1 MSFKDALRS
10 GKFIVTMDTIPP
22 KGVDLSGNFKRIR
35 NLKGRVDGVNV
46 VDMPSAVMRMNS
58 LALSHLLIEKGFEPI
73 LQITCRDRN
82 RLGLQADL
90 LGAAALG
97 IENIL
102 ILKGDKVELSD
113 DPNVK
118 PVFDLDSVD
127 LLKTARGLE
136 KGNDM
141 TGKGLKGSP
150 AFCLG
155 AALDPFVEPLET
167 EIERMERKISA
178 GAEFFQTQPVFDPD
192 SFIDFMKKV
201 SPVNTPIIAGI
212 FLLKSVKMAQFVNK
226 SVPGVTVPDEII
238 AEMEN
243 TDDIVKKS
251 IEIAVRIIKSI
262 KGISKGVHIMT
273 IGWEDKVSYILDALK
288 M

>member
-1 MSFKDALRS
+1 MSFKEALRS
-10 GKFIVTMDTIPP
+10 GKFLITIDTIPP
-22 KGVDLSGNFKRIR
+22 KGIDLSGNFERIR
-35 NLKGRVDGVNV
+35 YIKERVDGINV
-46 VDMPSAVMRMNS
+46 VDMPSAVMRMNA
-58 LALSHLLIEKGFEPI
+58 LALSHLLIEKGIEPI

-82 RLGLQADL
+82 RLSLQADL
-90 LGAAALG
+90 LGASALG

-102 ILKGDKVELSD
+102 VLRGDEIELSD
-113 DPNVK
+113 DPNAK

-127 LLKTARGLE
+127 LLKAARGLE
-136 KGNDM
+136 NGNDM

-150 AFCLG
+150 TFCLG
-155 AALDPFVEPLET
+155 AALDPFAEPLER
-167 EIERMERKISA
+167 EIEKMERKISA

-201 SPVNTPIIAGI
+201 NHLNTPIIAGI

-226 SVPGVTVPDEII
+226 KVPGVNVPNEII
-238 AEMEN
+238 VEMEN
-243 TDDIVKKS
+243 AKDIVEKS

-262 KGISKGVHIMT
+262 KGSSNGVHIMT